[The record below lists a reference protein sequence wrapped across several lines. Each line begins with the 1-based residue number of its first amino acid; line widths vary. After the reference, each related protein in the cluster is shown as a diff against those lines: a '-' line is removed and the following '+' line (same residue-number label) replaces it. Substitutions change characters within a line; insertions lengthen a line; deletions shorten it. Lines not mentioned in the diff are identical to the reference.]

1 MARLVTLVDVKAYLN
16 IGTTQNDDEL
26 TGFLL
31 DAVAAIEDLI
41 GPIAPQSFTD
51 EFDEHGPNI
60 VLPHTPVQSVQSVS
74 IQPWLGAAPVDDTA
88 AWRLN
93 ATSGVLRRA
102 LIGGSLP
109 FYGRG
114 SIFTVTY
121 TAGRADVP
129 GPVNRAILL
138 QVAEM
143 WRSQRGASPM
153 GPGQQDQAEPS
164 YQGGLGFLDDA
175 VMELLLPYLAP
186 PGAA

>member
-1 MARLVTLVDVKAYLN
+1 LVTLADVKQFLN
-16 IGTTQNDDEL
+16 ITTTSNDDEL

-31 DAVAAIEDLI
+31 DAVTAIEDLI
-41 GPIAPQSFTD
+41 GPITPQTFTD

-60 VLPHTPVQSVQSVS
+60 VLPRTPVQSVTSVM

-93 ATSGVLRRA
+93 STTGVLRRA
-102 LIGGSLP
+102 VIGGTMP

-114 SIFTVTY
+114 SIFTITY
-121 TAGRADVP
+121 TAGRTDVP
-129 GPVNRAILL
+129 NPVNRAILM

-153 GPGQQDQAEPS
+153 APGNQDAAEPS
-164 YQGGLGFLDDA
+164 YPGGLGFLDEG
-175 VMELLLPYLAP
+175 VMELLLPYLMAP
-186 PGAA
+186 GVA

>member
-1 MARLVTLVDVKAYLN
+1 MTLSDVKTYLN
-16 IGTTQNDDEL
+16 ITTTQNDSEL
-26 TGFLL
+26 SGFLA
-31 DAVAAIEDLI
+31 DAISAIEDLI
-41 GPIAPQSFTD
+41 GPITPQTFTD

-60 VLPHTPVQSVQSVS
+60 VLPRTPVQSVTSVS
-74 IQPWLGAAPVDDTA
+74 IQPWLGATAVDDTA

-93 ATSGVLRRA
+93 ATTGVLRRA

-121 TAGRADVP
+121 TAGRSDVP
-129 GPVNRAILL
+129 NPVNRAILM

-153 GPGQQDQAEPS
+153 APGNQDAAEPS
-164 YQGGLGFLDDA
+164 YPGALGFLDEG
-175 VMELLLPYLAP
+175 VMELLLPYLMAP
-186 PGAA
+186 GVA